1 MWEGV
6 VTHLSY
12 VGRSG
17 HTCVSYVGRSGHT
30 CKLCGKE
37 WPHIL
42 VMWEGVAIHVSYV
55 GRSGHTCK
63 LCGKEWSYM

>member
-6 VTHLSY
+6 VIH
-12 VGRSG
+12 
-17 HTCVSYVGRSGHT
+17 VSYVGRSGHT

-37 WPHIL
+37 WPYML

-63 LCGKEWSYM
+63 LRGKEWSYM